1 MEVSVL
7 MRRALL
13 LTGVLGLMGC
23 HGPKG
28 SPEGT
33 VASFYSACDSQK
45 WQAMAEMLAPETLK
59 KFGGRKSNAAA
70 FFAELYAD
78 VKSIDAE
85 VNESIEVKP
94 GKEAVVRF
102 SCTATVRA
110 RNEPD
115 PHDEDCGDTYSMKN
129 VDGKWYIVLPA
140 TQRIRTML

>member
-1 MEVSVL
+1 

-33 VASFYSACDSQK
+33 VSSFYSAADSK
-45 WQAMAEMLAPETLK
+45 KFEAMAEMLAPESLK
-59 KFGGRKSNAAA
+59 KFGNRKGNAAA
-70 FFAELYAD
+70 YFAENYVD

-85 VNESIEVKP
+85 IDEALEVKP

-102 SCTATVRA
+102 NCTASIRA
-110 RNEPD
+110 PNEPD
-115 PHDEDCGDTYSMKN
+115 AHDEDCGDTWTLKN
-129 VDGKWYIVLPA
+129 VDGKWYIVLPE
-140 TQRIRTML
+140 TQRMRTVM